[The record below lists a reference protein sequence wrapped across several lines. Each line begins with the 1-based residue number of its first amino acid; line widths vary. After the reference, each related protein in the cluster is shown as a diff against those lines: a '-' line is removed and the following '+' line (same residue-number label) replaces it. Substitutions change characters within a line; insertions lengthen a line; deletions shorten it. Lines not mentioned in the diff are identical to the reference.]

1 MFFGGPRFRELIPEF
16 ISHHDMYS
24 DDRRTTASNLR
35 ILARH
40 LGELRLKEI
49 ALPQIESFLAAR
61 VQEGVGRST
70 LNRQRA
76 TLSRFFSWAI
86 ARGHHPG
93 PNPVKAVQ
101 KFKEAP
107 GRERFL
113 TEVEAERLLLAAAG
127 HIKPVIMAAL
137 HTGGRLGE
145 LLALR
150 WADIRWDVP
159 PHGLITFRKETTKSK
174 RQRSVPISE
183 DLAKC
188 LRGLKRRQPDDRI
201 FGFRGEGLRSIR
213 TAFESAR
220 ERAGLGELRFHDLRH
235 TFASWFVQNE
245 GDVYRLQNYLGHS
258 TIKMTQRYAHLSE
271 TFLQEGV
278 RHFGPPKQQ
287 SPTRQSEDPQV

>member
-35 ILARH
+35 ILSRH

-49 ALPQIESFLAAR
+49 DLKSIESFMAAR
-61 VQEGVGRST
+61 VQEGIGRST

-76 TLSRFFSWAI
+76 TLSKFFSWAI

-93 PNPVKAVQ
+93 PNPVRLVV
-101 KFKEAP
+101 KFKESP
-107 GRERFL
+107 GRERYL
-113 TEVEAERLLLAAAG
+113 TEVEAQRLVIAAAE
-127 HIKPVIMAAL
+127 HVKPVILAAL

-145 LLALR
+145 LLQLR

-159 PHGLITFRKETTKSK
+159 PHGLVTFRKETTKSK
-174 RQRSVPISE
+174 RARSVPLSK
-183 DLAKC
+183 DLAK
-188 LRGLKRRQPDDRI
+188 LFRGMKRRQPDDRI

-220 ERAGLGELRFHDLRH
+220 RKAGLEELHFHDLRH

-258 TIKMTQRYAHLSE
+258 SIKMTQRYAHLSE
-271 TFLQEGV
+271 AFLQEGV
-278 RHFGPPKQQ
+278 RHIGPPRPQ
-287 SPTRQSEDPQV
+287 SPTRQSEESEV